1 MTTNV
6 ARSREDIMAIA
17 TPIVEQVPLRL
28 YEGRSLRVGTT
39 RVTLDTVVSAY
50 KGGASPE
57 EIAESFDTLRL
68 ADIYAVISYYLRHV
82 DEVEAYIAEGD
93 ALAAEEDRILL
104 THDRQT
110 MPPFAYDRIAAGL
123 AMPGMI
129 VVEQRMSVGRAIDEL
144 LMLMDTTPDPLRYD
158 QVHHLSLR

>member
-1 MTTNV
+1 MAVRFATDENFN
-6 ARSREDIMAIA
+6 RDI
-17 TPIVEQVPLRL
+17 LRGL
-28 YEGRSLRVGTT
+28 LRRRPDLDVLRVQDAKL
-39 RVTLDTVVSAY
+39 R
-50 KGGASPE
+50 GADDP
-57 EIAESFDTLRL
+57 FVLTW
-68 ADIYAVISYYLRHV
+68 
-82 DEVEAYIAEGD
+82 
-93 ALAAEEDRILL
+93 AAEEDRILL

-144 LMLMDTTPDPLRYD
+144 LMLMDTTPDPLWYD